1 MNILLIFIIFLV
13 FIFYKYNIRICLFYK
28 IFHIP
33 CSGCGG
39 SRAIIL
45 LLKGNVLESL
55 KYNILPLIILII
67 MAIIIFWKII
77 DYLTNK
83 KTFQKF
89 VNNYKEILILGS
101 IILTI
106 ISWIKNINNPL
117 LY

>member
-1 MNILLIFIIFLV
+1 
-13 FIFYKYNIRICLFYK
+13 
-28 IFHIP
+28 
-33 CSGCGG
+33 
-39 SRAIIL
+39 
-45 LLKGNVLESL
+45 
-55 KYNILPLIILII
+55 
-67 MAIIIFWKII
+67 MAIIILWKII